1 MYTKEVIFFGSLAGY
16 NVPQGVPTSEM
27 TEAQQMEAAKYLHS
41 KGQTSQLTDK
51 GAALFA
57 EKVYLCDEQQ
67 PEIEPELEK
76 EKENVR
82 TKKK

>member
-16 NVPQGVPTSEM
+16 CIPQGVPTSEM
-27 TEAQQMEAAKYLHS
+27 TEAQKIEVARYLHS
-41 KGQTSQLTDK
+41 TGQTSQLTDK

-67 PEIEPELEK
+67 PEVEPEK
-76 EKENVR
+76 EKQNVR